1 MLTERDLELM
11 QDLSDQ
17 AFYARKIVAADDMA
31 KIAEAN
37 DISFSD
43 VHTTLPVVRFN
54 VNLLGLIVR
63 MSVWMEDDTT
73 WAASLNFGESWFVGK
88 TNDYKADLVVIV
100 TMACEKILKAQMD
113 ADPEL

>member
-1 MLTERDLELM
+1 
-11 QDLSDQ
+11 
-17 AFYARKIVAADDMA
+17 
-31 KIAEAN
+31 
-37 DISFSD
+37 
-43 VHTTLPVVRFN
+43 
-54 VNLLGLIVR
+54 
-63 MSVWMEDDTT
+63 MEDDTT